1 MPATITAAAILASV
15 CLIASLG
22 ESCSDRYAGGI
33 LPGAA
38 IVVAALIIGGLI
50 CR

>member
-1 MPATITAAAILASV
+1 MMSWLISAAILASA
-15 CLIASLG
+15 CLIASWG

-38 IVVAALIIGGLI
+38 LVAAALIIGGLLS
-50 CR
+50 